1 MSRLS
6 TAELERLKQSVS
18 LVSLLESEG
27 YKLHRQGK
35 DYVMR
40 CPFHQEKTPSFSVS
54 VVKNCYHCFGCG
66 ASGSVLDYVMQSQR
80 LSMGKAIGYLQ
91 SLIGQLP
98 SVTQSSSLAAPA
110 HPCARGIS
118 ASCTSAASTGGKSG
132 AVANSERQ
140 TLTDID
146 DDGQALL
153 HQVVEHYHNQLLS
166 SVEAKKWLVKR
177 GLTDPEL
184 LTHFK
189 LGYAGLHG
197 IAPVMP
203 SKNSKAGR
211 QMRARLES
219 LGVVRAATHQDHFRG
234 CFIVPV
240 IGFSESANVAQRSK
254 VLQLYG
260 RRTQPDYKIKPG
272 SSKHLYL
279 PSALCGVWN
288 EASLVG
294 CDSVI
299 LCEALIDAMT
309 VWCAGYRNVM
319 SSYGVNGFTDDHLTA
334 LLHHQVK
341 VVYIAYDRDE
351 AGDKAAEKL
360 AVMLAEHGITCYR
373 VIFPKGMDAND
384 FLIKSGNPKKSLDL
398 LLEQAQPL
406 SEVVSVNVS
415 VDAVGSAADKTS
427 DDIPYQ
433 TLPSGEL
440 LLTFGYRE
448 WRLKGV
454 EKNLSVSSMKIH
466 AQVRE
471 VQSGLFHVDQLE
483 LYQAKAR
490 SLFIRQA
497 CGELGL
503 DESIIKRD
511 LGRILLLLEQLQ
523 DKAIQDSVNSSVNNG
538 SGGVVELDD
547 EQRTSAL
554 ELLCSP
560 DLISRIA
567 DDLASCGVV
576 GERNNLLASYL
587 AAVSRKLDKPLA
599 VLIQSSSAA
608 GKSSLMDAV
617 LGLIPEEERVQYSAM
632 TGQSLFYLGETNLQH
647 KILAIAEEEG
657 VRQAAYALKL
667 LQSDGELTIASTGK
681 DEKSGS
687 LVTKQYTVKGPVML
701 MLTTTAIDVDEELL
715 NRCLVLSVNESE
727 AQTKAIHA
735 LQRHSQTLDG
745 LLADSEK
752 AYLTALHQNA
762 QRLLKPLKVVNPYA
776 NELTFLSDK
785 TRTRRDHMKYLT
797 LIQSITLL
805 HQYQRPIKRLEHRG
819 KLIEYIEVMLNDI
832 RLANELAHAILG
844 RTLDEM
850 PPQTRKLLNLLKGW
864 VTAESESQCIK
875 PYEYRFSRR
884 DVRAYTHWGD
894 TQLKIHLGRLVEMEY
909 LTLYRKGLSYEYSLL
924 YDGEDN
930 GDSQR
935 HLCGLLE
942 VEQLKQPGQTDD
954 KAPSDKTDNKV
965 NDNKITPV
973 DDAGKAKR
981 SEQKKKRSATGRGK
995 VGGQSVNDNTA
1006 QSQLA
1011 SNLDDKPVGLSENAV
1026 IRGKKKNN
1034 KTSRPVPGVTNG

>member
-6 TAELERLKQSVS
+6 SAELERLKQSVS
-18 LVSLLESEG
+18 LVSLLGLEG

-35 DYVMR
+35 DYVMC
-40 CPFHQEKTPSFSVS
+40 CPFHTEKTPSFSVS
-54 VVKNCYHCFGCG
+54 VSKNCYHCFGCG
-66 ASGSVLDYVMQSQR
+66 VSGSVLDYVMQSQR

-91 SLIGQLP
+91 SVSGQLP

-110 HPCARGIS
+110 GAQAG
-118 ASCTSAASTGGKSG
+118 TVAAC
-132 AVANSERQ
+132 ERSV
-140 TLTDID
+140 LTDID

-153 HQVVEHYHNQLLS
+153 HQVVKHYHNQLLS
-166 SVEAKKWLVKR
+166 SVEAKEWLVKR
-177 GLTDPEL
+177 GLTAPEL

-203 SKNSKAGR
+203 SKSSKAGK
-211 QMRARLES
+211 QMRERLES
-219 LGVVRAATHQDHFRG
+219 LGVVRSSTHQDHFRG
-234 CFIVPV
+234 CFMVPV
-240 IGFSESANVAQRSK
+240 MGFSESACVAQRGK

-260 RRTQPDYKIKPG
+260 RRTQPDYKIIKGNP
-272 SSKHLYL
+272 KHLYL
-279 PSALCGVWN
+279 PSPLVGVWN
-288 EASLVG
+288 ESCLVG
-294 CDSVI
+294 SDTVI

-309 VWCAGYRNVM
+309 IWCAGYRNVI
-319 SSYGVNGFTDDHLTA
+319 SSYGVNGFTDDHLVA
-334 LLHHQVK
+334 LQHHQVK
-341 VVYIAYDRDE
+341 VVYIAYDRDD
-351 AGDKAAEKL
+351 AGDNAAEKL
-360 AVMLAEHGITCYR
+360 AGMLAEHGITCYR

-384 FLIKSGNPKKSLDL
+384 FLVASGNPKKSLDL

-406 SEVVSVNVS
+406 NAVASVNAGINVS
-415 VDAVGSAADKTS
+415 GSGVDKVSE
-427 DDIPYQ
+427 DIPYQ

-440 LLTFGYRE
+440 LVVFGSRE
-448 WRLKGV
+448 WRLKDV
-454 EKNLSVSSMKIH
+454 AKNLSTSSMKIH
-466 AQVRE
+466 AQVRGS
-471 VQSGLFHVDQLE
+471 QTGLFHIDQLE

-497 CGELGL
+497 CGELAL
-503 DESIIKRD
+503 DESVIKRD
-511 LGRILLLLEQLQ
+511 LGRILLLLERLQ
-523 DKAIQDSVNSSVNNG
+523 DKAIQDSINGSVNHG
-538 SGGVVELDD
+538 CGGVVELDT
-547 EQRTSAL
+547 EQQASAL
-554 ELLCSP
+554 ELLRSP

-576 GERNNLLASYL
+576 GERNNLLAGYL

-617 LGLIPEEERVQYSAM
+617 LSLIPEEERVQYSAM

-735 LQRHSQTLDG
+735 LQRQRQTLEG
-745 LLADSEK
+745 LLAESERQ
-752 AYLTALHQNA
+752 YLTELHQNA

-805 HQYQRPIKRLEHRG
+805 HQYQREIKRVEHRG
-819 KLIEYIEVMLNDI
+819 KLIEYIEVTLDDI
-832 RLANELAHAILG
+832 QLANELAHAILG

-850 PPQTRKLLNLLKGW
+850 PPQTRKLLNLLKDW
-864 VTAESESQCIK
+864 VKAESERQCIK
-875 PYEYRFSRR
+875 PYEYHFSRR
-884 DVRAYTHWGD
+884 EVRAYTHWGD

-909 LTLYRKGLSYEYSLL
+909 LSLYRKGLSYEYSLL

-930 GDSQR
+930 GDNQQR
-935 HLCGLLE
+935 HLCGLLA
-942 VEQLKQPGQTDD
+942 VEQLKQPRQTDN

-973 DDAGKAKR
+973 DDAGKTKR
-981 SEQKKKRSATGRGK
+981 SGQTKKRSVTGRGK

-1006 QSQLA
+1006 QSQ
-1011 SNLDDKPVGLSENAV
+1011 SVSDVDDKAVGEDNNAT
-1026 IRGKKKNN
+1026 IRTKSKKR
-1034 KTSRPVPGVTNG
+1034 KTSPPAATQGNLKDSHQQAVNHGQ

>member
-1 MSRLS
+1 MGRLS
-6 TAELERLKQSVS
+6 SAELERLKQSVS
-18 LVSLLESEG
+18 LVSLLGLEG

-35 DYVMR
+35 DYVMC
-40 CPFHQEKTPSFSVS
+40 CPFHTEKTPSFSVS
-54 VVKNCYHCFGCG
+54 VAKNCYHCFGCG
-66 ASGSVLDYVMQSQR
+66 VSGSVLDYVMQSQR

-91 SLIGQLP
+91 SVSGQLP
-98 SVTQSSSLAAPA
+98 TLPYSLAAPTEGNPA
-110 HPCARGIS
+110 
-118 ASCTSAASTGGKSG
+118 
-132 AVANSERQ
+132 AVANTERQ

-146 DDGQALL
+146 DDGQVLL
-153 HQVVEHYHNQLLS
+153 HQVVNHYHQQLLS
-166 SVEAKKWLVKR
+166 SDEAKAWLVKR

-203 SKNSKAGR
+203 SKSSKAGK
-211 QMRARLES
+211 QMRERLEG
-219 LGVVRAATHQDHFRG
+219 LGVVRSSTHQDHFRG
-234 CFIVPV
+234 CFMVPV
-240 IGFSESANVAQRSK
+240 MGFSESACVAQRGK

-260 RRTQPDYKIKPG
+260 RRTQPDYKIIKGNP
-272 SSKHLYL
+272 KHLYL
-279 PSALCGVWN
+279 PSPLVGVWN
-288 EASLVG
+288 ESCLVG
-294 CDSVI
+294 SDTVI

-309 VWCAGYRNVM
+309 IWCAGYRNVI
-319 SSYGVNGFTDDHLTA
+319 SSYGVNGFTDDHLVA
-334 LLHHQVK
+334 LQHHQVK
-341 VVYIAYDRDE
+341 TVYIAYDRDD
-351 AGDKAAEKL
+351 AGDNAADKL
-360 AVMLAEHGITCYR
+360 AGMLTEHGITCYR

-384 FLIKSGNPKKSLDL
+384 FLVASGNPKKSLDL
-398 LLEQAQPL
+398 LLEQAQL
-406 SEVVSVNVS
+406 LNVVASVNAGINVLGSGVDKVS
-415 VDAVGSAADKTS
+415 E
-427 DDIPYQ
+427 DIPYQ
-433 TLPSGEL
+433 TLPNGEL
-440 LLTFGYRE
+440 LLTFGSRE

-454 EKNLSVSSMKIH
+454 EKNLSATSMKIH
-466 AQVRE
+466 AQVRDNNN
-471 VQSGLFHVDQLE
+471 GAFHVDQLE

-497 CGELGL
+497 CGELAL
-503 DESIIKRD
+503 DESVIKRD
-511 LGRILLLLEQLQ
+511 LGRILLLLERLQ
-523 DKAIQDSVNSSVNNG
+523 DKAIQDSINGSVNHG
-538 SGGVVELDD
+538 CGGVVELDT
-547 EQRTSAL
+547 EQQASAL
-554 ELLCSP
+554 ELLRSP

-576 GERNNLLASYL
+576 GERNNLLAGYL

-617 LGLIPEEERVQYSAM
+617 LSLIPEEERVQYSAM

-735 LQRHSQTLDG
+735 LQRQRQTLEG
-745 LLADSEK
+745 LLAESEK
-752 AYLTALHQNA
+752 QYLTELHQNG

-805 HQYQRPIKRLEHRG
+805 HQYQREIKRVEHRG
-819 KLIEYIEVMLNDI
+819 KLIEYIEVTLDDI
-832 RLANELAHAILG
+832 QLANELAHAILG

-850 PPQTRKLLNLLKGW
+850 PPQTRKLLNLLKDW
-864 VTAESESQCIK
+864 VKAESERQCIK
-875 PYEYRFSRR
+875 PYEYHFSRR
-884 DVRAYTHWGD
+884 EVRAYTHWGD

-909 LTLYRKGLSYEYSLL
+909 LSLYRKGLSYEYSLL

-930 GDSQR
+930 GDNQQR
-935 HLCGLLE
+935 HLCGLLA
-942 VEQLKQPGQTDD
+942 VEQLKQPRQTDD

-973 DDAGKAKR
+973 DDAGKTKR
-981 SEQKKKRSATGRGK
+981 SGQTKKRSVTGRGK

-1006 QSQLA
+1006 QSQ
-1011 SNLDDKPVGLSENAV
+1011 SVSDVDDKAVGEDNNAI
-1026 IRGKKKNN
+1026 IRTKPKKR
-1034 KTSRPVPGVTNG
+1034 KTSPPVANQGNFKEHHQQVTSHGQ

>member
-1 MSRLS
+1 MARLS
-6 TAELERLKQSVS
+6 QTELERLKQSVS
-18 LVSLLESEG
+18 LVSLLELDG
-27 YKLHRQGK
+27 YKLRRQGK
-35 DYVMR
+35 DYVMC
-40 CPFHQEKTPSFSVS
+40 CPFHAEKTPSFSVS
-54 VVKNCYHCFGCG
+54 VAKNCYHCFGCG
-66 ASGSVLDYVMQSQR
+66 VSGSVLDYVMQSQR
-80 LSMGKAIGYLQ
+80 MSMGKAIGYLQ
-91 SLIGQLP
+91 SVSGQFP

-118 ASCTSAASTGGKSG
+118 ASCTSAAPTEGNPV
-132 AVANSERQ
+132 AVANTERQ

-166 SVEAKKWLVKR
+166 SVEAKDWLIKR
-177 GLTDPEL
+177 GLTDPAL

-203 SKNSKAGR
+203 SKSSKAGR
-211 QMRARLES
+211 QMRERLEG
-219 LGVVRAATHQDHFRG
+219 LGVVRASTHQDHFRG
-234 CFIVPV
+234 CFMVPV
-240 IGFSESANVAQRSK
+240 IGFSEAANMAQRGK

-260 RRTQPDYKIKPG
+260 RRTQPDYKIKSG
-272 SSKHLYL
+272 SPKHLYL

-288 EASLVG
+288 EACLVG

-309 VWCAGYRNVM
+309 IWCAGYRNVI
-319 SSYGVNGFTDDHLTA
+319 SSYGVNGFTDDHLAA

-341 VVYIAYDRDE
+341 AVYIAYDRDD

-360 AVMLAEHGITCYR
+360 AVMLAEHGILCYR
-373 VIFPKGMDAND
+373 VVFPKGTDANE
-384 FLIKSGNPKKSLDL
+384 FLVASGNPKKSLDL

-406 SEVVSVNVS
+406 NAVTSVNAN
-415 VDAVGSAADKTS
+415 VDTRVDVVGTSADKVG

-433 TLPSGEL
+433 TLPNGEL
-440 LLTFGYRE
+440 LLTFGSRE

-454 EKNLSVSSMKIH
+454 EKNLSATSMKIH
-466 AQVRE
+466 AQVRD
-471 VQSGLFHVDQLE
+471 VQSGLFHIDQLE

-497 CGELGL
+497 CGELAL
-503 DESIIKRD
+503 DESVIKRD

-523 DKAIQDSVNSSVNNG
+523 DKAIQDSINGSVNNG
-538 SGGVVELDD
+538 SDVVVELND
-547 EQRTSAL
+547 EQTAAAL
-554 ELLCSP
+554 ELLRLPS
-560 DLISRIA
+560 LINRIA

-576 GERNNLLASYL
+576 GERNNLLAGYL

-617 LGLIPEEERVQYSAM
+617 LSLIPEEERVQYSAM

-727 AQTKAIHA
+727 DQTKAIHA
-735 LQRHSQTLDG
+735 LQRQRQTLDG
-745 LLADSEK
+745 LLAESEK
-752 AYLTALHQNA
+752 QYLTELHQNA

-805 HQYQRPIKRLEHRG
+805 HQYQREIKQVTHRG
-819 KLIEYIEVMLNDI
+819 KLIEYIEVSLEDI
-832 RLANELAHAILG
+832 KLANELAHAILG

-864 VTAESESQCIK
+864 VTVESERQSIK
-875 PYEYRFSRR
+875 QNEYRFSRR
-884 DVRAYTHWGD
+884 DVRTYTHWGD

-924 YDGEDN
+924 YDGEDSGN
-930 GDSQR
+930 SQL

-942 VEQLKQPGQTDD
+942 VEQL
-954 KAPSDKTDNKV
+954 N
-965 NDNKITPV
+965 
-973 DDAGKAKR
+973 DAGKAKR
-981 SEQKKKRSATGRGK
+981 SGQTKKRSASSRGK
-995 VGGQSVNDNTA
+995 VGGQSVDDNTT

-1034 KTSRPVPGVTNG
+1034 KTSRPALGVTNG

>member
-6 TAELERLKQSVS
+6 SAELERLKQSVS
-18 LVSLLESEG
+18 LVSLLGLEG

-35 DYVMR
+35 DYVMC
-40 CPFHQEKTPSFSVS
+40 CPFHTEKTPSFSVS
-54 VVKNCYHCFGCG
+54 VSKNCYHCFGCG
-66 ASGSVLDYVMQSQR
+66 VSGSVLDYVMQSQR

-91 SLIGQLP
+91 SVSGQLP
-98 SVTQSSSLAAPA
+98 TLPYSLAAPTEGNPA
-110 HPCARGIS
+110 
-118 ASCTSAASTGGKSG
+118 
-132 AVANSERQ
+132 AVANTERQ

-146 DDGQALL
+146 DDGQVLL
-153 HQVVEHYHNQLLS
+153 HQVVNHYHQQLLS
-166 SVEAKKWLVKR
+166 SDEAKAWLVKR

-203 SKNSKAGR
+203 SKSSKAGK
-211 QMRARLES
+211 QMRERLEG
-219 LGVVRAATHQDHFRG
+219 LGVVRSSTHQDHFRG
-234 CFIVPV
+234 CFMVPV
-240 IGFSESANVAQRSK
+240 MGFSESACVAQRGK

-260 RRTQPDYKIKPG
+260 RRTQPDYKIIKGNP
-272 SSKHLYL
+272 KHLYL
-279 PSALCGVWN
+279 PSPLVGVWN
-288 EASLVG
+288 ESCLVG
-294 CDSVI
+294 SDTVI

-309 VWCAGYRNVM
+309 IWCAGYRNVI
-319 SSYGVNGFTDDHLTA
+319 SSYGVNGFTDDHLVA
-334 LLHHQVK
+334 LQHHQVK
-341 VVYIAYDRDE
+341 VVYIAYDRDD
-351 AGDKAAEKL
+351 AGDNAAEKL
-360 AVMLAEHGITCYR
+360 AGMLAEHGIMCYR

-384 FLIKSGNPKKSLDL
+384 FLVASGNPKKSLDL

-406 SEVVSVNVS
+406 NAVASVNAN
-415 VDAVGSAADKTS
+415 VDTAGSGVDKVRE
-427 DDIPYQ
+427 DIPYQ
-433 TLPSGEL
+433 TLPNGEL
-440 LLTFGYRE
+440 LLTFGSRE

-454 EKNLSVSSMKIH
+454 EKNLSATSMKIH
-466 AQVRE
+466 AQVRD
-471 VQSGLFHVDQLE
+471 VQSGLFHIDQLE

-490 SLFIRQA
+490 SQFIRQA
-497 CGELGL
+497 CGELSL
-503 DESIIKRD
+503 DESVIKRD

-523 DKAIQDSVNSSVNNG
+523 DKAIQDSINGSVNNG
-538 SGGVVELDD
+538 SGVVVELND
-547 EQRTSAL
+547 EQTAAAL
-554 ELLCSP
+554 ELLRLPS
-560 DLISRIA
+560 LINRVA

-576 GERNNLLASYL
+576 GERSNLLAGYL

-617 LGLIPEEERVQYSAM
+617 LSLIPEEERVQYSAM

-727 AQTKAIHA
+727 DQTKAIHA
-735 LQRHSQTLDG
+735 LQRQRQTLEG
-745 LLADSEK
+745 LLAESEK
-752 AYLTALHQNA
+752 QYLTELHQNA

-805 HQYQRPIKRLEHRG
+805 HQYQREIKQVTHRG
-819 KLIEYIEVMLNDI
+819 KLIEYIEVSLEDI
-832 RLANELAHAILG
+832 KLANELAHAILG

-864 VTAESESQCIK
+864 VTVESERQSIK
-875 PYEYRFSRR
+875 QNEYRFSRR

-909 LTLYRKGLSYEYSLL
+909 LMLYRKGLSYEYSLL

-930 GDSQR
+930 GDNQQR
-935 HLCGLLE
+935 HLCGLLA
-942 VEQLKQPGQTDD
+942 VEQLKQPRQTDD

-973 DDAGKAKR
+973 DDAGKTKR
-981 SEQKKKRSATGRGK
+981 SGQTKKRSVTGRGK

-1006 QSQLA
+1006 QSQ
-1011 SNLDDKPVGLSENAV
+1011 SVSDVDDKAVGEDNNAT
-1026 IRGKKKNN
+1026 IRTKSKKR
-1034 KTSRPVPGVTNG
+1034 KTSPPAATQGNLKDSHQQAVNHGQ

>member
-6 TAELERLKQSVS
+6 SAELERLKQSVS
-18 LVSLLESEG
+18 LVSLLGLEG

-35 DYVMR
+35 DYVMC
-40 CPFHQEKTPSFSVS
+40 CPFHTEKTPSFSVS
-54 VVKNCYHCFGCG
+54 VSKNCYHCFGCG
-66 ASGSVLDYVMQSQR
+66 VSGSVLDYVMQSQR

-91 SLIGQLP
+91 SVSGQLP

-110 HPCARGIS
+110 GAQAG
-118 ASCTSAASTGGKSG
+118 TVAAC
-132 AVANSERQ
+132 ERSV
-140 TLTDID
+140 LTDID

-153 HQVVEHYHNQLLS
+153 HQVVKHYHNQLLS
-166 SVEAKKWLVKR
+166 SVEAKEWLVKR

-203 SKNSKAGR
+203 SKSSKAGK
-211 QMRARLES
+211 QMRERLEG
-219 LGVVRAATHQDHFRG
+219 LGVVRSSTHQDHFRG
-234 CFIVPV
+234 CFMVPV
-240 IGFSESANVAQRSK
+240 MGFSESACVAQRGK

-260 RRTQPDYKIKPG
+260 RRTQPDYKIIKGNP
-272 SSKHLYL
+272 KHLYL
-279 PSALCGVWN
+279 PSPLVGVWN
-288 EASLVG
+288 ESCLVG
-294 CDSVI
+294 SDTVI

-309 VWCAGYRNVM
+309 IWCAGYRNVI
-319 SSYGVNGFTDDHLTA
+319 SSYGVNGFTDDHLVA
-334 LLHHQVK
+334 LQHHQVK
-341 VVYIAYDRDE
+341 VVYIAYDRDD
-351 AGDKAAEKL
+351 AGDNAAEKL
-360 AVMLAEHGITCYR
+360 AGMLAEHGITCYR

-384 FLIKSGNPKKSLDL
+384 FLVASGNPKKSLDL

-406 SEVVSVNVS
+406 NAVASVNAN
-415 VDAVGSAADKTS
+415 VDTAGSGVDKVRE
-427 DDIPYQ
+427 DIPYQ
-433 TLPSGEL
+433 TLPNGEL
-440 LLTFGYRE
+440 LLTFGSRE

-454 EKNLSVSSMKIH
+454 EKNLSATSMKIH
-466 AQVRE
+466 AQVRD
-471 VQSGLFHVDQLE
+471 VQSGLFHIDQLE

-490 SLFIRQA
+490 SQFIRQA
-497 CGELGL
+497 CGELSL
-503 DESIIKRD
+503 DESVIKRD

-523 DKAIQDSVNSSVNNG
+523 DKAIQDSINGSVNNG
-538 SGGVVELDD
+538 SGVVVELND
-547 EQRTSAL
+547 EQTAAAL
-554 ELLCSP
+554 ELLRLPS
-560 DLISRIA
+560 LINRVA

-576 GERNNLLASYL
+576 GERSNLLAGYL

-617 LGLIPEEERVQYSAM
+617 LSLIPEEERVQYSAM

-727 AQTKAIHA
+727 DQTKAIHA
-735 LQRHSQTLDG
+735 LQRQRQTLEG
-745 LLADSEK
+745 LLAESEK
-752 AYLTALHQNA
+752 QYLTELHQNA

-805 HQYQRPIKRLEHRG
+805 HQYQREIKQVTHRG
-819 KLIEYIEVMLNDI
+819 KLIEYIEVSLEDI
-832 RLANELAHAILG
+832 KLANELAHAILG

-864 VTAESESQCIK
+864 VTVESERQSIK
-875 PYEYRFSRR
+875 QNEYRFSRR

-909 LTLYRKGLSYEYSLL
+909 LMLYRKGLSYEYSLL

-930 GDSQR
+930 GDNQQR
-935 HLCGLLE
+935 HLCGLLA
-942 VEQLKQPGQTDD
+942 VEQLKQPRQTDD

-973 DDAGKAKR
+973 DDAGKTKR
-981 SEQKKKRSATGRGK
+981 SGQTKKRSVTGRGK

-1006 QSQLA
+1006 QSQ
-1011 SNLDDKPVGLSENAV
+1011 SVSDVDDKAVGEDNNAT
-1026 IRGKKKNN
+1026 IRTKSKKR
-1034 KTSRPVPGVTNG
+1034 KTSPPAATQGNLKDSHQQAVNHGQ